1 MLRFPL
7 ELSNRLKNR
16 AIAFFFEWGKVA
28 KKQRFCFQFVTME
41 VRVFEAQLAGDF
53 ADRFAVFG
61 QELLGSVDGGQL
73 DVLKECISG
82 VDVLKECI
90 SGVKFPAGGNR

>member
-16 AIAFFFEWGKVA
+16 AVAFFFEWDKVA

-82 VDVLKECI
+82 V
-90 SGVKFPAGGNR
+90 KFPAGGNR

>member
-1 MLRFPL
+1 
-7 ELSNRLKNR
+7 
-16 AIAFFFEWGKVA
+16 
-28 KKQRFCFQFVTME
+28 ME

-82 VDVLKECI
+82 V
-90 SGVKFPAGGNR
+90 KFPAGGNR